1 MSREAESH
9 GGNFWKAWLGM
20 GSEAGW
26 DFERQ
31 NLEESTFRESWGTYF
46 QRPKVQLSEVN
57 VRETNEIK
65 GKENA
70 LGLTEGDEYSGTW
83 QDVSGG
89 KIKGVGAGGR
99 FSRTGWNVK
108 RCRDPLNTGLKS
120 WMSSGTD
127 GRLTEKGRGG
137 AASYTR
143 KNHSFRADFGERP
156 GQSQTL
162 NSPRCWLVE

>member
-1 MSREAESH
+1 
-9 GGNFWKAWLGM
+9 M

-70 LGLTEGDEYSGTW
+70 LGLTEGDEYSGT
-83 QDVSGG
+83 
-89 KIKGVGAGGR
+89 
-99 FSRTGWNVK
+99 
-108 RCRDPLNTGLKS
+108 
-120 WMSSGTD
+120 
-127 GRLTEKGRGG
+127 
-137 AASYTR
+137 
-143 KNHSFRADFGERP
+143 
-156 GQSQTL
+156 
-162 NSPRCWLVE
+162 